1 MYQSFAKS
9 LVASA
14 LCMSSLVASA
24 QDAAVPKHLQLAR
37 DFVTNTKQEN
47 NSYSNRNI
55 YTRMPGDLFASEYV
69 VATDCGGFVE
79 DMFRRTK
86 SGVLEQLKTKKFKT
100 RFSIFDWHPSIEK
113 EEAFTRIRK
122 VPDIQP
128 GDVAVFYRTNAQSR
142 AFEEVFIRVG
152 MPYKVVGGVRFYERR
167 EIRDAIAYLRAIAK
181 DPAFATGSVW
191 TRMLDSFAIDLVA
204 DHIESETMLLEL
216 LDMHLDFGQGYLFG
230 EPRIARAETTALH

>member
-14 LCMSSLVASA
+14 LCMSSLVALA

-79 DMFRRTK
+79 DMFRRAK
-86 SGVLEQLKTKKFKT
+86 SGC
-100 RFSIFDWHPSIEK
+100 SNS
-113 EEAFTRIRK
+113 
-122 VPDIQP
+122 
-128 GDVAVFYRTNAQSR
+128 SR
-142 AFEEVFIRVG
+142 PRSVG
-152 MPYKVVGGVRFYERR
+152 ADSK
-167 EIRDAIAYLRAIAK
+167 LSHRA
-181 DPAFATGSVW
+181 D
-191 TRMLDSFAIDLVA
+191 
-204 DHIESETMLLEL
+204 
-216 LDMHLDFGQGYLFG
+216 
-230 EPRIARAETTALH
+230 